1 MSDECDDII
10 YCEEEDEENQ
20 TDILDMMNSQSAE
33 AEKLGKPKDPN
44 TQTKVKYFK

>member
-10 YCEEEDEENQ
+10 FCDEEDEENQ

-33 AEKLGKPKDPN
+33 AEKFGKPKDPN
-44 TQTKVKYFK
+44 AQTKVK